1 MRLPSDLPPRAPKP
15 RRRERRLSGRARIVI
30 AVGLGLLVV
39 LFLSARGIAGF
50 YTDYLWYDA
59 LGYRSAFTGVLG
71 AKLAL
76 AAIFTIGFAVL
87 CVLNLALADRSMP
100 APEGVP
106 TDETFLDRYQSLASG
121 RVWALRI
128 GVSLLFG
135 LIAGLPAAAQW
146 QSWLLFT
153 NAQSFGVD
161 DAQFGQDIGFYVF
174 RLPFLTFVVDWLF
187 AAFVVILIITAV
199 AHYLNGG
206 IRLQVQQRR
215 VSAHVKLHLS
225 VLLAVLA
232 LLRAVGYWLQRYEL
246 TTSSRGFVEGAA
258 YTDVNAQLPAIELLA
273 IISVLAAVLLIVNV
287 RQRGWRLPVIAV
299 GLWGL
304 VAVVAGTIYPAT
316 VQRFQVQP
324 AESRREQP
332 YIARNIEATSAAYG
346 IDKISDVEYAGNELT
361 GEQATVAQE
370 QFRDV
375 RMLEP
380 AIAADTFQRQQ
391 GLRTDYVFNDVD
403 VDRYEIDGRVEQVMI
418 SARELN
424 LGNIPQRTWE
434 GRHLAYTHGYGVAM
448 APAGQVTGDGFPLYV
463 SSTGDASEGVT
474 QQAIYFGEG
483 LDEYSVVATER
494 NEVTVGTGSEEGAS
508 RYQGEGG
515 VELDSRIRRAAFAL
529 RFGEYNLFGSGLI
542 TDESRILY
550 VRNVRDR
557 VKMLA
562 PFLHFDADPY
572 PVVLEDGRIVWVVD
586 GYTTTSRY
594 PYSATADTTDLHPD
608 SGLRHSF
615 NYVRNSVK
623 AVVDAYDGTVDLYVV
638 DPEDPIIRA
647 WQSAFPKLFQPQDA
661 ADPSLQA
668 HFRYPEDQFRVQTNM
683 YSLYHVKDPSAFFQ
697 GQRFWNVAP
706 EPPTENVSRALP
718 TQGTASTGV
727 TTADSSRLG
736 RFEPYYTMLS
746 NGGEREFVLLRPFVP
761 VSEGDRRQELVAFM
775 TVSSS
780 IENYGRLTVYRMQ
793 PSDGALPEGP
803 LLVDAGIKETF
814 NQTLTL
820 EDQQGSTVRFGDM
833 QVLPIDDALIWVR
846 PWYVQADSGNPL
858 PRLRSVTVTVGRQS
872 SIGRSLEA
880 ALTTAFPG
888 ADFSI
893 VTRPADETPGDPAE
907 PEDPGTEDPATEEPV
922 TTEPDTAEPGES
934 GGGDIEELLAQA
946 QNAYL
951 EAQAALEDGDVN
963 TYISKLE
970 EAGLLASQA
979 ASIATGTTVTATTNP
994 EVSA

>member
-15 RRRERRLSGRARIVI
+15 RRRERRLSGRARIFI
-30 AVGLGLLVV
+30 AVGLGLLIV

-71 AKLAL
+71 AKIAL
-76 AAIFTIGFAVL
+76 AFIFSLGFTVL

-100 APEGVP
+100 VPEGVP
-106 TDETFLDRYQSLASG
+106 ADETFLDRYQSLASG

-246 TTSSRGFVEGAA
+246 TTSSRGFVEGAG

-304 VAVVAGTIYPAT
+304 VAVVAG
-316 VQRFQVQP
+316 
-324 AESRREQP
+324 
-332 YIARNIEATSAAYG
+332 NIEATSAAYG
-346 IDKISDVEYAGNELT
+346 IDVITDIDYAGAELN
-361 GEQATVAQE
+361 GDQAAAEEE
-370 QFRDV
+370 QFLDV
-375 RMLEP
+375 RLLEP
-380 AIAADTFQRQQ
+380 TITADTFQRQQ

-403 VDRYEIDGRVEQVMI
+403 VDRYEVDGRLEQVMI

-424 LGNIPQRTWE
+424 LANIPQRTWE
-434 GRHLAYTHGYGVAM
+434 GRHLAYTHGYGVAL
-448 APAGQVTGDGFPLYV
+448 APAARVTGDGFPRYIATTDE
-463 SSTGDASEGVT
+463 TGQRVT
-474 QQAIYFGEG
+474 QPAIYFGEG
-483 LDEYSVVATER
+483 LDEDSVVATER
-494 NEVTVGTGSEEGAS
+494 DEVTIGTGAEEGAS
-508 RYQGEGG
+508 RYQGTGG
-515 VELDSRIRRAAFAL
+515 VKLNSRIRRAAFAL

-542 TDESRILY
+542 TEQSRILY

-572 PVVLEDGRIVWVVD
+572 PVVLDDGRIVWVVD

-594 PYSATADTTDLHPD
+594 PYSATADTSDLHPD

-623 AVVDAYDGTVDLYVV
+623 ATVDAYDGTVNMYIV
-638 DPEDPIIRA
+638 DPDDPIIRA
-647 WQSAFPKLFQPQDA
+647 WQSAFPKLFQPQENAPDG
-661 ADPSLQA
+661 LRA

-683 YSLYHVKDPSAFFQ
+683 YSLYHVKDPAAFFQ

-706 EPPTENVSRALP
+706 EPPPENVARALP
-718 TQGTASTGV
+718 PQGTGSTGV
-727 TTADSSRLG
+727 TTTDSSRLG
-736 RFEPYYTMLS
+736 RFEPYYTMLRS
-746 NGGEREFVLLRPFVP
+746 QSGEREFVLLRPFVP

-780 IENYGRLTVYRMQ
+780 MDNYGHLTVYRMQ

-833 QVLPIDDALIWVR
+833 QVLPIEDALIWFR
-846 PWYVQADSGNPL
+846 PWYVQADNSNPL
-858 PRLRSVTVTVGRQS
+858 PRLRSVTLTVGRES
-872 SIGRSLEA
+872 SIGRSVEA
-880 ALTTAFPG
+880 ALAAAYPG
-888 ADFSI
+888 EQFSI
-893 VTRPADETPGDPAE
+893 VTRPADETPGEPAE
-907 PEDPGTEDPATEEPV
+907 GEEPTTEEPTAEEPPPEEPE
-922 TTEPDTAEPGES
+922 TTEPGS
-934 GGGDIEELLAQA
+934 GQPPEAADVEDLLVQAQA
-946 QNAYL
+946 AYD
-951 EAQAALEDGDVN
+951 EAHAALEDGDVT

-970 EAGLLASQA
+970 EAGRLAAEA

>member
-15 RRRERRLSGRARIVI
+15 RRAKRRLSGRARIVI
-30 AVGLGLLVV
+30 AIGVGLLVV

-71 AKLAL
+71 AKIAL
-76 AAIFTIGFAVL
+76 ATIFTLGFAAL
-87 CVLNLALADRSMP
+87 CTLNLALADRSTP
-100 APEGVP
+100 VADGLAG
-106 TDETFLDRYQSLASG
+106 DETFLERYQSLAGG

-153 NAQSFGVD
+153 NAQSFGVE
-161 DAQFGQDIGFYVF
+161 DAQFGQDVGFYVF

-246 TTSSRGFVEGAA
+246 TTSNRGFVEGAG

-304 VAVVAGTIYPAT
+304 VAVVAGTIYPAV

-332 YIARNIEATSAAYG
+332 YIDRNIQATSAAFG
-346 IDKISDVEYAGNELT
+346 LDEITDIDHAGAELT
-361 GEQATVAQE
+361 EEQAEAAQE
-370 QFRDV
+370 QLRDV
-375 RMLEP
+375 RLLEP
-380 AIAADTFQRQQ
+380 TIAADTFQRQQ

-403 VDRYEIDGRVEQVMI
+403 VDRYDVNGRLEQVMI

-424 LGNIPQRTWE
+424 LANIPQRTWE

-448 APAGQVTGDGFPLYV
+448 APAGRVTQDGFPVYLT
-463 SSTGDASEGVT
+463 SANDPSAGVT
-474 QQAIYFGEG
+474 QPALYFGEG

-494 NEVTVGTGSEEGAS
+494 DEVTIGTGAEEGSS
-508 RYQGEGG
+508 RYQGTGG
-515 VELDSRIRRAAFAL
+515 VKLDSRIRRAAFAL

-542 TDESRILY
+542 TEESRILY

-572 PVVLEDGRIVWVVD
+572 PVVLDDGRIVWVVD
-586 GYTTTSRY
+586 GYTTTGRY

-608 SGLRHSF
+608 SGLQHSF

-623 AVVDAYDGTVDLYVV
+623 ATVDAYNGDVDFYVV
-638 DPEDPIIRA
+638 DPQDPIIRA
-647 WQSAFPKLFQPQDA
+647 WQSAFPKLFQPQEA
-661 ADPSLQA
+661 AAPALQA

-683 YSLYHVKDPSAFFQ
+683 YALYHVKDPAAFFQ

-706 EPPTENVSRALP
+706 EPPAENVSRVVP
-718 TQGTASTGV
+718 TQGPAGTGV
-727 TTADSSRLG
+727 TPDSSRLG
-736 RFEPYYTMLS
+736 RFEPYYTMLQS
-746 NGGEREFVLLRPFVP
+746 QDGEREFVLLRPFVP

-775 TVSSS
+775 TVSGNPES
-780 IENYGRLTVYRMQ
+780 YGRLTVYRMQ

-814 NQTLTL
+814 NRDLTL

-833 QVLPIDDALIWVR
+833 QVLPIDNALAWVR
-846 PWYVQADSGNPL
+846 PWYVQANSGNPL

-872 SIGRSLEA
+872 DIGPSLEG
-880 ALTTAFPG
+880 ALRAAFPG
-888 ADFSI
+888 ATFTI
-893 VTRPADETPGDPAE
+893 ETRPEGANTTAP
-907 PEDPGTEDPATEEPV
+907 PEEE
-922 TTEPDTAEPGES
+922 GES
-934 GGGDIEELLAQA
+934 GGEQEPTDPSTPPTSGPEGEPEGIEELLARADQA
-946 QNAYL
+946 YS
-951 EAQAALEDGDVN
+951 EAQDALADGDV
-963 TYISKLE
+963 TRYIAKLE
-970 EAGLLASQA
+970 EAAQLAAQA
-979 ASIATGTTVTATTNP
+979 ASLATGEPVTATTEP